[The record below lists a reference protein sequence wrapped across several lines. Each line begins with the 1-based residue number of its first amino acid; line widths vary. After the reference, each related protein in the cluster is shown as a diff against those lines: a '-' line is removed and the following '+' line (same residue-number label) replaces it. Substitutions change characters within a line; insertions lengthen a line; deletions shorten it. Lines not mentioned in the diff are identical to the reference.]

1 MSVLN
6 DEIVAE
12 VAKRLK
18 RNEFNFRI
26 KDYLKANGV
35 SEEDSELYLDA
46 AKKHILEKTMAQLPV
61 RNKAIFISAIVVS
74 LTSFILFVFVLPAQQ
89 FTRTGWWSFLGA
101 VLFTT
106 SAVTALLSLNSWK
119 INEEERPTYEDLKR
133 PQEINLLSFI
143 GMISLAPIVIIHF
156 IFSWN
161 FDRVSDKILKENQVE
176 VIGTIV
182 GGSSMTSRRFDFT
195 EVRVSFFTIDGQ
207 QMVVEKD
214 VSQYDFKRFYQGQQ
228 VPMIYSSKNPEV
240 IELFNRDSKL
250 QEFKGTEERSLK
262 PSDLLK
268 FINLNDEEITS
279 QLNIIAYGWEYNVAY
294 ERWEN
299 QKRSSVL
306 YRSLDGISLLADN
319 AAMFVFARDLK
330 ELGFKEELKDG
341 VVQISYAR
349 TSRKF
354 VSENYIALIE
364 ATSIGGN
371 KNMPLYITTIT
382 KR

>member
-26 KDYLKANGV
+26 KDYLKTNGV

-46 AKKHILEKTMAQLPV
+46 AKKHILEKTMAQLPA

-89 FTRTGWWSFLGA
+89 FTSTGWWSFLGA

-143 GMISLAPIVIIHF
+143 GMISLAPIVIIQF

-161 FDRVSDKILKENQVE
+161 FDRVSDNILKENQVE

-262 PSDLLK
+262 PSDLLQ

-279 QLNIIAYGWEYNVAY
+279 QLNIIAYGWEYNAAY

-319 AAMFVFARDLK
+319 AAMFVFASDLK
-330 ELGFKEELKDG
+330 ELGFKEQLKNG
-341 VVQISYAR
+341 VVQVSLAR